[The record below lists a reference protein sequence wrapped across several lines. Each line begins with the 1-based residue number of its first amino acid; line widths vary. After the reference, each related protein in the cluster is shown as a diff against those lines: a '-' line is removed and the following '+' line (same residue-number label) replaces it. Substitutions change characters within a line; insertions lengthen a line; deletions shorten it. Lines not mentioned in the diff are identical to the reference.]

1 MTSPAFRPGLSQA
14 GEPLPIRHL
23 LFPLV
28 TVIVAGVF
36 VLAFVHPSLIRPVLL
51 IALIPLVAGVGL
63 LAPSTLIYVLAVWLV
78 ALGLVRRLVDTT
90 APSSLG
96 GLGDP
101 LLLVEPAVM
110 IILLA
115 VASQKGAFRHRTRLA
130 NAVLVL
136 TVLAAVEIVNPL
148 QGSPLVGIGGA
159 LFVLV
164 PILAFWVGRA
174 LVDEQILRRLFQLVA
189 VLALAAV
196 AYGLFQ
202 QLRGLPS
209 WDSAWVQ
216 TSGYAALNVGGVIR
230 PFGTFSSAAEYA
242 TFLGIGLVIWAATF
256 TKRAVFLVALAAAC
270 LLGYGIFYESS
281 RGIVVLG
288 VGALALMLA
297 ARLGLRPAFAL
308 AAGLL
313 GLLALSFVAGHFASS
328 SSAPA
333 ASNPGAALVQH
344 QVQGLANPFSSQDST
359 LSGHFSEMVDGFRS
373 ALTVPVG
380 HGTGS
385 VTIAASRYGGSVK
398 GTEVD
403 PSNVGVALGLPGLAA
418 YLVVVVVGLL
428 KLYRTAAI
436 TRTWWTLAALG
447 VVIATFL
454 QWTNGGQYAVA
465 WLPWLVLGW
474 VDRTRNVD
482 MSIVHANVPESF
494 CES

>member
-1 MTSPAFRPGLSQA
+1 MTSPAVKLGLSQV
-14 GEPLPIRHL
+14 GGPVPIRQL
-23 LFPLV
+23 LYPVVVVVV
-28 TVIVAGVF
+28 TGVS

-51 IALIPLVAGVGL
+51 LALIPLVVGVGL
-63 LAPSTLIYVLAVWLV
+63 LAPSTLIYQLAVWLV

-110 IILLA
+110 IVLVV
-115 VASQKGAFRHRTRLA
+115 VASQKGAFRQRTRLA

-148 QGSPLVGIGGA
+148 QGSPLVGVGGA
-159 LFVLV
+159 LFILV

-202 QLRGLPS
+202 QLGGLPS
-209 WDSAWVQ
+209 WDAAWVQ
-216 TSGYAALNVGGVIR
+216 NYGYAALNVGGVIR

-242 TFLGIGLVIWAATF
+242 SFLGIGLVIFAAAL
-256 TKRAVFLVALAAAC
+256 TKRVVFPVALGAAC

-288 VGALALMLA
+288 VGALGLMLA
-297 ARLGLRPAFAL
+297 ARLGLRPVFAL
-308 AAGLL
+308 VAGLL
-313 GLLALSFVAGHFASS
+313 ALLALSFVAGHFASS
-328 SSAPA
+328 SAGSA
-333 ASNPGAALVQH
+333 ASTPGAALAQH
-344 QVQGLANPFSSQDST
+344 QVEGLANPFNSQDST
-359 LSGHFSEMVDGFRS
+359 LSVHFTEMVDGFRS

-428 KLYRTAAI
+428 GLYRTAAA

-447 VVIATFL
+447 IVTVTFL
-454 QWTNGGQYAVA
+454 QWTNGGEYAVA

-474 VDRTRNVD
+474 VDRRRTMRTGRFDDIDADCTR
-482 MSIVHANVPESF
+482 P
-494 CES
+494 